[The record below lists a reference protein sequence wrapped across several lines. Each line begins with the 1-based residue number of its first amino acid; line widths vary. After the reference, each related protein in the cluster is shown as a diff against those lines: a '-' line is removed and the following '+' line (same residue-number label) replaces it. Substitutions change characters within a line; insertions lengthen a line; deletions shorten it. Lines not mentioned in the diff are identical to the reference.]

1 MEIVPI
7 LLLWQIPAF
16 VCLGVYHQVWKY
28 ASMDDVVTIVKAIAL
43 ATLLTSA
50 TIYALGRLPLP
61 ISVLILH
68 AILGIGFL
76 AGMRLARHYV
86 KRKIAGAKTGPCKK
100 IVIYGANAE
109 GELLVRR
116 IFANL
121 GPPGN
126 PIGFLDADPAR
137 RGGKIHGLDVLG
149 DSYDLPL
156 LKELYSIDEI
166 YITPDENS
174 NGDLQHLLRLCDQL
188 QLKFQFVATTFS
200 KDMNGAAIP
209 QSGISNHH
217 PEVHA
222 T

>member
-1 MEIVPI
+1 
-7 LLLWQIPAF
+7 
-16 VCLGVYHQVWKY
+16 LGVYHQLWKY
-28 ASMDDVVTIVKAIAL
+28 ASMEDVVMIAKAVTF
-43 ATLLTSA
+43 ATLLASA
-50 TIYALGRLPLP
+50 TIYAMGRLPLP
-61 ISVLILH
+61 VSILILH
-68 AILGIGFL
+68 AILGVGFL
-76 AGMRLARHYV
+76 ASMRLGRHYFI
-86 KRKIAGAKTGPCKK
+86 KRKITGAKTQPRKK
-100 IVIYGANAE
+100 IVIYGANPE

-121 GPPGN
+121 GPAGN

-137 RGGKIHGLDVLG
+137 RGGKIHGLDILG

-200 KDMNGAAIP
+200 DEMNGAAKVF
-209 QSGISNHH
+209 SNHH
-217 PEVHA
+217 SEVHA